1 MATAANGA
9 LDAFLE
15 AMAPRHDAV
24 QRAMAERAADEGFP
38 IVGRVVGGLMHQLV
52 IASGARR
59 CFEFGSG
66 FGYSAYW
73 IARGLPADGQVILTE
88 EDADELAAAEE
99 FFAQGALADRATF
112 ETGDAMAVID
122 RYDGPWE
129 FVHLDHDKERYRAA
143 FEAVRASIPPGGVVV
158 ADNAITAGPMDT
170 EGLLRAV
177 ANDDGDVDLDD
188 MTAGVRDYLVTV
200 REDPDFATTVVPIGS
215 GLAVSVRRGE

>member
-15 AMAPRHDAV
+15 AMAPRHDPV
-24 QRAMAERAADEGFP
+24 QESMAERAAEEGFP
-38 IVGRVVGGLMHQLV
+38 IVGRLAGGLMHQLV
-52 IASGARR
+52 IATGARR

-73 IARGLPADGQVILTE
+73 IARGLPADGRVVLTE

-99 FFAQGALADRATF
+99 FFAEGGLADRATF
-112 ETGDAMAVID
+112 EAGDAMAVID

-129 FVHLDHDKERYRAA
+129 FVHLDHDKERYLAA
-143 FEAVRASIPPGGVVV
+143 FEAVRPSIQPGGVVV

-177 ANDDGDVDLDD
+177 AADRPDADLDA
-188 MTAGVRDYLVTV
+188 MTAGIHDYLVAV
-200 REDPDFATTVVPIGS
+200 RDDPDFATTVVPIGS